1 MEHEVL
7 LVFLV
12 QLLLSAVVKLEEL
25 RDKVGVTYKIVI
37 EMFTHLLDCSMVT
50 RGNIATIGSQ
60 EFGQCELDS
69 LNIGLDTLLP
79 S

>member
-60 EFGQCELDS
+60 EFG
-69 LNIGLDTLLP
+69 
-79 S
+79 